1 MKKCG
6 RNEGKEKNKKGARK
20 QEIEYFPTA
29 DRYSFFLSRDSR
41 ICHGNLPTSLSE
53 INNKI
58 SRRSS
63 RIILEKTLIALKR
76 YNILIQKKLI
86 KTEIKFNFC

>member
-1 MKKCG
+1 MVG
-6 RNEGKEKNKKGARK
+6 MKEKKKIKKALVNKKSNIF
-20 QEIEYFPTA
+20 QQLIDTLF
-29 DRYSFFLSRDSR
+29 S
-41 ICHGNLPTSLSE
+41 CHVIHVFVMGTSLSE